1 MAAFALLEFVLCLT
15 PGPAVLLVVSNAL
28 RRGARGG
35 LSAAAGI
42 IAGNL
47 TYFVLSAA
55 GIVALLFAS
64 YEVFN
69 VVKWCGAAYL
79 AFLGIR
85 SLFARHAPALDA
97 EPQVRTGRALS
108 AGFVTQIA
116 NPKAI
121 VFFAAIVP
129 QFLNPRAALW
139 PQLGLLA
146 LVSQAIEFVVLLSYA
161 LAAGRLRRSA
171 VAGRASLWIERFG
184 GAVLIWIASWI
195 AREPLVPAP

>member
-1 MAAFALLEFVLCLT
+1 
-15 PGPAVLLVVSNAL
+15 
-28 RRGARGG
+28 

-79 AFLGIR
+79 AFLGVR
-85 SLFARHAPALDA
+85 SLFARQAPALDA
-97 EPQVRTGRALS
+97 VAAEPLVRTGRALS

-129 QFLNPRAALW
+129 QFLNPHAALG
-139 PQLGLLA
+139 PQLGVLA

-161 LAAGRLRRSA
+161 LAAGRVRRSA
-171 VAGRASLWIERFG
+171 VVGRASLWIERFG
-184 GAVLIWIASWI
+184 GAVLLWIASWI
-195 AREPLVPAP
+195 AREPLAPAP